1 MFEGK
6 WKETAVREKMDHVEK
21 RKLKQLM
28 PNESQTLNITTS
40 STTTHDNATI
50 QVLTTLPTAAA
61 VNNKKEGSPRPTAQG
76 HEKESHTLYDH
87 HIQNNL
93 TRKRFPWTEE
103 VIYIFFRALTHV
115 DLILEYKGVC
125 WGGVLVARK
134 SVWGRVGREG
144 VKVTSTW
151 Y

>member
-61 VNNKKEGSPRPTAQG
+61 VNNKKKGSPRPTAQG

-93 TRKRFPWTEE
+93 TRKRFPWTKE

-125 WGGVLVARK
+125 WGGGFWWL
-134 SVWGRVGREG
+134 E
-144 VKVTSTW
+144 KVCGGG
-151 Y
+151 